1 MHHHLEFRLTDL
13 SVPVLSSNNLTS
25 PLEDWLI
32 VMDGFISTMNSS
44 CRLFLVFL
52 EMMMMVTDDG
62 GIHILFFLFFFLVCN
77 DHKTLFFLKTSFMY
91 LFLVVTISKEIH
103 LY

>member
-13 SVPVLSSNNLTS
+13 SVPVLSSNNLTN
-25 PLEDWLI
+25 PLEDWPI

-52 EMMMMVTDDG
+52 EMMMVTMIG
-62 GIHILFFLFFFLVCN
+62 EGNTFSHFFGL
-77 DHKTLFFLKTSFMY
+77 
-91 LFLVVTISKEIH
+91 
-103 LY
+103 